1 LQQPGGGGRMGGG
14 IVGGG
19 GGVGEVDGKCSEA
32 DDQELAGVFASAAAA
47 AACTEARFLAVSLAR
62 TGEQGPAR
70 RRRSGRVCKPSSAA
84 ANQHR
89 PEHIVPL
96 DN

>member
-1 LQQPGGGGRMGGG
+1 MEEW
-14 IVGGG
+14 
-19 GGVGEVDGKCSEA
+19 EVVLSVVVVVVKSTGKCSEV
-32 DDQELAGVFASAAAA
+32 DDQELAGVFASAAAAAA

-96 DN
+96 DS